1 MANRADTA
9 DTADIMGNRANNLA
23 RSRCEADARSA
34 AAGRNSAEANWEH
47 IAAGTAETGEA
58 VVGAAIGGIVDSPLT
73 DSSRSVDLVIPTTT
87 GIGTLNGAGARLTT
101 VIILTDIILRIDT
114 IMIITGAP
122 HRERDS

>member
-9 DTADIMGNRANNLA
+9 GTADIMANRANNLA
-23 RSRCEADARSA
+23 RSRREADARSA
-34 AAGRNSAEANWEH
+34 EAGRNSAEANRENTVTG
-47 IAAGTAETGEA
+47 AAETGEA
-58 VVGAAIGGIVDSPLT
+58 VIGAAIGGIIDSPLT

-87 GIGTLNGAGARLTT
+87 GIGTPNGAGVRLTT

-122 HRERDS
+122 YRERDS